1 MEEEVQRL
9 LASCEAHEARM
20 KRTKV
25 SWLRSDIGI
34 VADFKANIEDRLFP
48 ELNGALS
55 SLSGMDREA
64 DVSLLCLVRSLC

>member
-25 SWLRSDIGI
+25 CWIRSDTVII
-34 VADFKANIEDRLFP
+34 ADFKANIEDRLFP

-55 SLSGMDREA
+55 SLSDMDREA
-64 DVSLLCLVRSLC
+64 DVSLPCLTWSLG